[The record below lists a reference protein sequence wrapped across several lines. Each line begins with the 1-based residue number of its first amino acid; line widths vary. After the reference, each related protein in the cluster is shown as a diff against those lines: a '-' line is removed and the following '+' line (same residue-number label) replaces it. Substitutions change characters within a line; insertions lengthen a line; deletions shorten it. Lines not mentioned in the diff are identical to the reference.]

1 MSLPIHG
8 QGVILFRAYSTAE
21 KVVVRLSTK
30 DSTDGFLFEWTQEAL
45 LVNRIG
51 SLEPLPNY
59 PNPEK
64 PSGLSKH
71 KDAYYWISLDSQN
84 QKILAGIG
92 EPRAETGV
100 YQHRWPLGAEDAGR
114 ETNKRFMESIVN
126 FELEGV
132 STVMRIIK
140 DPITSYVPVLVK
152 DVSQLTMADIAA
164 GSSAPLPSANLSPM
178 AKKLYDCV
186 AGEKFVLDT
195 PDFPE
200 FSQAIEHSLRTP
212 GCWCYKR
219 IQEKSTEFNKDK
231 PNLDET
237 YLRITLGENNG
248 ESPGIPYVMEIWP
261 PGHYSPVHNHG
272 GAEAVIRVLHGEIQV
287 SLFPF
292 LCSGPLG
299 DGVPPF
305 LMSKFKKGD
314 ITYITPTLNQVHQL
328 KNTHATETC
337 VTIQCY
343 MYDAQN
349 KRHYDY
355 FDYLDDTGKKQQ
367 YEPDSD
373 KDFLSFRDLMKKEW
387 AEQKEKERVK
397 KSGFCFWG

>member
-1 MSLPIHG
+1 MPYTLPVKG
-8 QGVILFRAYSTAE
+8 QGVFLFKPVDSAAASCSF
-21 KVVVRLSTK
+21 RLTNA
-30 DSTDGFLFEWTQEAL
+30 DGTDGFNVEFTRERVVVTELVSLKPLIDPINTQ
-45 LVNRIG
+45 
-51 SLEPLPNY
+51 
-59 PNPEK
+59 
-64 PSGLSKH
+64 GLSPH
-71 KDAYYWISLDSQN
+71 AGATYWFSVDAQNKQLIAGVGEARLETLIYWFTF
-84 QKILAGIG
+84 
-92 EPRAETGV
+92 RTETKTF
-100 YQHRWPLGAEDAGR
+100 L
-114 ETNKRFMESIVN
+114 ESITTIDAP
-126 FELEGV
+126 EE
-132 STVMRIIK
+132 TVEKIRILK
-140 DPITSYVPVLVK
+140 DPITSKIALCVK
-152 DVSQLTMADIAA
+152 GTDEITMDDIASGA
-164 GSSAPLPSANLSPM
+164 YMPKANLPPIGR
-178 AKKLYDCV
+178 KLYDCI
-186 AGEKFVLDT
+186 AGKQFVLNS

-200 FSQAIEHSLRTP
+200 FSQAIEHSIRTP
-212 GCWCYKR
+212 GLWCHTKLR
-219 IQEKSTEFNKDK
+219 DKSTEFNPDK
-231 PNLDET
+231 PNLAET

-261 PGHYSPVHNHG
+261 PGHYSPVHNHA
-272 GAEAVIRVLHGEIQV
+272 GAEAVIRVLHGAINV

-305 LMSKFKKGD
+305 RKADFKKGD

-355 FDYLDDTGKKQQ
+355 FDYLDDTGNKQQ